1 MGTNRRHIAGKEQE
15 NMRELCMAIEMP
27 MEVTEDAVKFDREFD
42 YAAAREGM
50 EKLFA
55 VQTWEEGLAELKKC
69 LGEDPKGFKM
79 LACMLHCCRRTWD
92 FYKAHDISGGI
103 FVDTMKCFSRF
114 VKEHKESFGYY
125 GFDRQWWTARQL
137 CGLLFRIGEL
147 EYEMR
152 TDGGEKIISLHIPSD
167 ALLTR
172 EKALHSIRQARGF
185 LDEKFPEYAGAGTE
199 CHSWLL
205 SPTLREVLSPGSNI
219 LAFQELFDIE
229 VLGEDQAE
237 EYKVWVF
244 KRSDIPLADL
254 PENTSLQR
262 RMKDYLLSGGKML
275 EAKGRLKAL

>member
-114 VKEHKESFGYY
+114 VKEHKESFG
-125 GFDRQWWTARQL
+125 
-137 CGLLFRIGEL
+137 
-147 EYEMR
+147 
-152 TDGGEKIISLHIPSD
+152 
-167 ALLTR
+167 
-172 EKALHSIRQARGF
+172 
-185 LDEKFPEYAGAGTE
+185 
-199 CHSWLL
+199 
-205 SPTLREVLSPGSNI
+205 
-219 LAFQELFDIE
+219 
-229 VLGEDQAE
+229 
-237 EYKVWVF
+237 
-244 KRSDIPLADL
+244 
-254 PENTSLQR
+254 
-262 RMKDYLLSGGKML
+262 
-275 EAKGRLKAL
+275 

>member
-147 EYEMR
+147 EYEMIR
-152 TDGGEKIISLHIPSD
+152 EDGTACLSIHIPSD
-167 ALLTR
+167 AVLAE
-172 EKALHSIRQARGF
+172 EKIQESCCRARDFFAGR
-185 LDEKFPEYAGAGTE
+185 FPEYADADMV

-205 SPTLREVLSPGSNI
+205 SPTLRELLAPGSRI
-219 LAFQELFDIE
+219 LGFQEHFAIRETGDYDDEFL
-229 VLGEDQAE
+229 Q
-237 EYKVWVF
+237 WVF
-244 KRSDIPLADL
+244 KRKDIPTGDL

-262 RMKDYLLSGGKML
+262 RMKEYLLRGGKVADA
-275 EAKGRLKAL
+275 EGVWKR